1 MHKGRDESLTALI
14 PFPLLEKRPE
24 KSSERQD
31 KKKTLSFIQKNEL
44 L

>member
-14 PFPLLEKRPE
+14 PFLLEKRPE